1 MAEPRTPSCL
11 SIATSDSGGGAGVQA
26 DIKAFAAAGCHG
38 ATVIVG
44 LTAQNTREIAA
55 TFEVPAW
62 FITEQLDAVF
72 GDISIDALKTGA
84 LLSRDTVDAIAD
96 FLDRLRA
103 AGTLPPLVIDP
114 VVQATSG
121 GALLADDALDAV
133 VRRLL
138 PLSVVVTPN
147 HDEAA
152 VLAGRDG
159 SASELA
165 EAIVSRGAHAVLITG
180 SGRGGDHLFDGTKHM
195 NISVPVTQARAT
207 HGSGCTH
214 SATLCAHLARGAD
227 LKTAARAAAA
237 ATASA
242 ITLGLDD
249 IGSGD
254 GPVDVIGLRVH
265 RGARRRPVP

>member
-11 SIATSDSGGGAGVQA
+11 TIATSDSGGGAGVQA

-38 ATVIVG
+38 TSVIVG

-55 TFEVPAW
+55 TYDVPPW
-62 FITEQLDAVF
+62 FITAQLDAVF
-72 GDISIDALKTGA
+72 GDISVDALKTGA
-84 LLSRDTVDAIAD
+84 LLSHETVDAVAG
-96 FLDRLRA
+96 FLEGLHG
-103 AGTLPPLVIDP
+103 AGALPPVVVDP
-114 VVQATSG
+114 IVRASSG
-121 GALLADDALDAV
+121 ARLLADDALATLIG
-133 VRRLL
+133 RLL
-138 PLSVVVTPN
+138 PLATVVTPN
-147 HDEAA
+147 RDEAT
-152 VLAGRDG
+152 VLAASDG
-159 SASELA
+159 STTDLA
-165 EAIVSRGAHAVLITG
+165 EAIAARGAHAVLITG
-180 SGRGGDHLFDGTKHM
+180 SGREGDHLFDGTRHM
-195 NISVPVTQARAT
+195 TIPVPVTQARAT

-249 IGSGD
+249 VGHGD

-265 RGARRRPVP
+265 RGGRRRPVG

>member
-11 SIATSDSGGGAGVQA
+11 SIATSDSGGGAGIQA

>member
-11 SIATSDSGGGAGVQA
+11 TIATSDSGGGAGVQA

-38 ATVIVG
+38 TTVIVG
-44 LTAQNTREIAA
+44 LTAQNTVEVAA

-62 FITEQLDAVF
+62 FVGAQLDAVF
-72 GDISIDALKTGA
+72 NDISIDAVKTGA
-84 LLSRDTVDAIAD
+84 LLSRETVVAVAD
-96 FLDRLRA
+96 HLEHLRA

-114 VVQATSG
+114 VVRATSG
-121 GALLADDALDAV
+121 AALLADDALDTLIT
-133 VRRLL
+133 RML
-138 PLSVVVTPN
+138 PLSTVITPN
-147 HDEAA
+147 HDEA
-152 VLAGRDG
+152 VILAGRDG
-159 SASELA
+159 TAPELA
-165 EAIVSRGAHAVLITG
+165 EAIVARGARAVLVTG
-180 SGRGGDHLFDGTKHM
+180 SGRSGDHLYDGSKHM
-195 NISVPVTQARAT
+195 NIAVPVTQARAT

-214 SATLCAHLARGAD
+214 SATLCAYLARGAD

-249 IGSGD
+249 VGSGD

-265 RGARRRPVP
+265 RGGRRRPVP

>member
-1 MAEPRTPSCL
+1 MAEPRTPTCL
-11 SIATSDSGGGAGVQA
+11 TIATSDSGGGAGVQA

-38 ATVIVG
+38 ASVIVG

-55 TFEVPAW
+55 TFEVPAC

-72 GDISIDALKTGA
+72 SDISIDALKTGA
-84 LLSRDTVDAIAD
+84 LLARDTVDAVAD
-96 FLDRLRA
+96 YLNGLGESR
-103 AGTLPPLVIDP
+103 TLPHVVVDP
-114 VVQATSG
+114 VLQATTG
-121 GALLADDALDAV
+121 GALLADEALDALI
-133 VRRLL
+133 RRLL
-138 PLSVVVTPN
+138 PLSTVVTPN
-147 HDEAA
+147 HDEAV

-165 EAIVSRGAHAVLITG
+165 EAIVARGAHAVLITG
-180 SGRGGDHLFDGTKHM
+180 SGKGGDHLFDGIKHM
-195 NISVPVTQARAT
+195 NIAVPVTQARAT

-249 IGSGD
+249 VGNGD